1 MRKAPFV
8 LAFALAS
15 AYSSIL
21 KSHSSTDR
29 MHADFR
35 IPVAKEGEGSSIK
48 E

>member
-1 MRKAPFV
+1 MRKVPLV
-8 LAFALAS
+8 LALVVAV